1 MKRWLAILLVIFA
14 LRANAHEV
22 RPAFLEL
29 TERAPGT
36 FDVLWKVPTP
46 GAVPLAGEDVPHAQP
61 ALADDS
67 GATKTMPCGCPAPTA
82 AQLLRGMLPIHPSL
96 P

>member
-1 MKRWLAILLVIFA
+1 MKRWFAIILLFIA

-36 FDVLWKVPTP
+36 FDVLWKVPAP
-46 GAVPLAGEDVPHAQP
+46 GAAPLAGEDVPHVQP
-61 ALADDS
+61 ALTDDP
-67 GATKTMPCGCPAPTA
+67 GPTKTMPCGCPAPPRGRLTCA
-82 AQLLRGMLPIHPSL
+82 ATC
-96 P
+96 